1 MEEPGAAAA
10 PGSSR
15 TVWIVVAVI
24 IVAIVVVVAVLA
36 AAGILLPPGE
46 GPQTIKIGTILP
58 VTGTLEDFGGPMQ
71 DTAVMAVAEIN
82 AAGGVL
88 GMNLELVPCDSQ
100 TRPAAG
106 NNCAAR
112 LIQTEGVIAIV
123 GAASSGVSQ
132 AVSTLTLE
140 NNVVQIS
147 PASTSPLFTT
157 LEVERARALGQTS
170 NLPDLDVPG
179 FFWRTAPSDELQG
192 QVGAL
197 VAADPDAGW
206 STAGIIAVNNPYG
219 KGFADVFRSFAEAA
233 GVSVIA
239 QVNYT
244 EEQASYASD
253 LEILAGAN
261 PDVVMFI
268 GYPGD
273 GIQIMQD
280 WWANR
285 AQTGWDWDWIWSEG
299 LKAQAF
305 LNDLQSANIDIGGIV
320 GTAPIFTG
328 PNYDTFAIAYNDR
341 YDRDP
346 QVFDGHTYDAV
357 YLIAAAIERAGEAT
371 SDAIRQNLV
380 AVSGPGGTTYGPGQW
395 SQIQAALQA
404 GNEINYEGASG
415 AVDFTLVGEVTSDY
429 EVFAVEG
436 TLADGFTFV
445 QQDLILKDD
454 LEPPT
459 PPS

>member
-1 MEEPGAAAA
+1 MEEPGASAA
-10 PGSSR
+10 PPGPSR

-24 IVAIVVVVAVLA
+24 IVAIVVIIAVLF
-36 AAGILLPPGE
+36 AAGLFQPT
-46 GPQTIKIGTILP
+46 GPETIKIGTILP

-71 DTAVMAVAEIN
+71 DTAMMAVSEIN

-88 GMNLELVPCDSQ
+88 GMDLELVTCDSQ

-157 LEVERARALGQTS
+157 FEVERARALGETT
-170 NLPDLDVPG
+170 NLPDLDQAG
-179 FFWRTAPSDELQG
+179 YFWRTAPSDELQG
-192 QVGAL
+192 QVAAL
-197 VAADPDAGW
+197 VASNPDFGW

-219 KGFADVFRSFAEAA
+219 KGFADVFRSFVVDA
-233 GVSVIA
+233 GVDVVA

-244 EEQASYASD
+244 EEQASYTSD
-253 LEILAGAN
+253 LELLAGAD

-273 GIQIMQD
+273 GITILQN

-285 AQTGWDWDWIWSEG
+285 ASPGWDWEWIFSEG
-299 LKAQAF
+299 LKATDF
-305 LNDLQSANIDIGGIV
+305 LVDLADANIDVSGVV

-328 PNYDTFAIAYNDR
+328 PNFDNFHDAYHDV

-346 QVFDGHTYDAV
+346 QVFDAHTYDAI

-395 SQIQAALQA
+395 SEIASALGA
-404 GNEINYEGASG
+404 GNEVNYEGGSG
-415 AVDFTLVGEVTSDY
+415 AVDFTIVGEVTSDY
-429 EVFAVEG
+429 EVFAIEG
-436 TLADGFTFV
+436 SVASGFAFV
-445 QQDLILKDD
+445 QDSLVQKDD